1 MMISHITKFILSFLI
16 LISITCLSF
25 ALSSEYSI
33 SSHGKLDKFSS
44 DEEVFELFQLWK
56 KEHGRDYANSEEENA
71 KRFEIFKTNF
81 KYINEMNAKRKS
93 QTQHRLSL
101 NKFADMSPE
110 EFSKTYLPKIE
121 MQIPSNRDN
130 AKLRDDDDCENLPT
144 SVDWREKGAVTE
156 VRDQGNCQSHW
167 AFSVTGAIEGLNK
180 IVTGNLINLSAQ
192 EIMDCDPA
200 SKGCAGGFYF
210 NAFGWVIENGGI
222 DTEANYPYLAK
233 NGTCKENA
241 NKVVSI
247 DNLLVLDG
255 SEEALLCRSSKQPL
269 SVSLDATGLQFYA
282 GGVYGGENCKKD
294 SRNANLVGLIV
305 GYDSV
310 NGEDYWIVKNSWGKD
325 WGEKGY
331 LFIKRN
337 VIEDWPY
344 GVCAINA
351 AVGYPIKTALSSA
364 M

>member
-1 MMISHITKFILSFLI
+1 MMIYHITKFILSFLI

-93 QTQHRLSL
+93 QTQHSLSL

-156 VRDQGNCQSHW
+156 VRDQGNCR
-167 AFSVTGAIEGLNK
+167 K
-180 IVTGNLINLSAQ
+180 IL
-192 EIMDCDPA
+192 
-200 SKGCAGGFYF
+200 Y
-210 NAFGWVIENGGI
+210 
-222 DTEANYPYLAK
+222 
-233 NGTCKENA
+233 
-241 NKVVSI
+241 
-247 DNLLVLDG
+247 
-255 SEEALLCRSSKQPL
+255 
-269 SVSLDATGLQFYA
+269 
-282 GGVYGGENCKKD
+282 
-294 SRNANLVGLIV
+294 
-305 GYDSV
+305 
-310 NGEDYWIVKNSWGKD
+310 
-325 WGEKGY
+325 
-331 LFIKRN
+331 
-337 VIEDWPY
+337 
-344 GVCAINA
+344 
-351 AVGYPIKTALSSA
+351 
-364 M
+364 